1 MTDAA
6 LNNIK
11 LDLETIT
18 DSFSKAIAKRHIP
31 FSDDTHLT
39 DMGLKERH
47 IKLRCY
53 FWDDTYETH
62 KDLLKLLWG
71 ETDFELNH
79 PEYGLL
85 KGKMES
91 INVRDDDRQE
101 TAEIDLDFVV
111 GKSQVAQAASMDIE
125 GESEDLY
132 VSGIKEVELDYRDN
146 LVADSVLPVEIID
159 LELDPDTPT
168 ILEQMPATL
177 TPDGRAYVK
186 DLDTML
192 SAYDTTVTGI
202 TAPVDSLV
210 QEVTFGTG
218 IPGRVIG
225 TMAGTVEKYNSK
237 YNTLMSSPSRF
248 INSLVGQTSRF
259 QVVGFSSDTDAII
272 LPDTMASNAHGSVSA
287 LGASATLG
295 KIYADD
301 EALRAQRKRLE
312 GVKSFDDL
320 GRMQNIEQVE
330 YPMNVREIEASL
342 YAVRELNATAVESN
356 REITSVKLL
365 SDRLLDHVVK
375 TKLDSEKII
384 SIEVDN
390 EMPLHLVC
398 LKYGLP
404 YQAADRIML
413 INRIRHPNFTRGGV
427 DIYES

>member
-1 MTDAA
+1 MTDAT

-11 LDLETIT
+11 LELETIS

-39 DMGLKERH
+39 DMGLKERN

-53 FWDDTYETH
+53 FWDDTYEAH

-85 KGKMES
+85 KGKVEN

-111 GKSQVAQAASMDIE
+111 GKSKIAQAASMDIQ

-132 VSGIKEVELDYRDN
+132 VSGINEVQQNYRDN

-159 LELDPDTPT
+159 LALDPDNPT

-177 TPDGRAYVK
+177 TPDGRAYIK
-186 DLDTML
+186 DLDKML
-192 SAYDTTVTGI
+192 AAYDTTVAGI

-210 QEVTFGTG
+210 KEVTFGMG

-225 TMAGTVEKYNSK
+225 TIAGTVEKYNGK

-248 INSLVGQTSRF
+248 INSLVGQISRF
-259 QVVGFSSDTDAII
+259 QVVGFSSDSDAII
-272 LPDTMASNAHGSVSA
+272 LPDTMTANAHGSVSA

-312 GVKSFDDL
+312 GIKAFDDL
-320 GRMQNIEQVE
+320 GRPQNIEQVE
-330 YPMNVREIEASL
+330 SPMNVREIESTL
-342 YAVRELNATAVESN
+342 YAVRELNGAAVESN